1 MEKKLRKQRRKLVI
15 RISAILLAVW
25 LILSCAYAVVAF
37 LDEKERAYNDSRI
50 AFSDLT
56 EAISL
61 PDNSYFAI
69 DEARKSAVT
78 EIRIDPSGR
87 QSLIEQN
94 TDVTIIVS
102 RIKDKVD
109 FGDILNTCFT
119 SETEDPEYRE
129 SHFGYLS
136 FKSFRDSLTDEQYEK
151 ILSYLDHQPAD
162 DSYYELLCTEF
173 YRTADDQ
180 LLPKTV
186 QIVLTKDIYKWYVQD
201 TVTETFELEPAGTEG
216 LSLHHISYLNRNEIP
231 EGFVRNAFGSGS
243 LIKTAQR
250 LSQENGSQSGEE
262 ELLRESLTTYLYYDH
277 AAVTAWLTDISY
289 EEYEK
294 ILEKYGYF
302 SFTPEEK
309 RYDVYY
315 AKRLNILDGC
325 EYNIINTAVILLI
338 FFLTIG
344 VILTVMM
351 WKSMKTQMIE
361 EQKRRDMTNALAHDI
376 KTPLFILSGYAD
388 NLKENVQTEKR
399 EHYADVIVEQSREVN
414 RRVNRMLELS
424 KLDSPDF
431 VPKKREFN
439 LAELVSEIMSHYE
452 ALPDGKRVEYH
463 ADNCTVNAD
472 RDLIKRAVEN
482 LIDNAV
488 KYSDPDSVITI
499 GVTNHTLEVS
509 NVCSSVTG
517 SDLKTMTR
525 PFTRGDKARTADK
538 VVQGSGLGLSIVKA
552 ICDLHRMKLTETV
565 HEKTVTFTI
574 SGFSK

>member
-1 MEKKLRKQRRKLVI
+1 MEKKLRKQRRRLVV

-25 LILSCAYAVVAF
+25 LILSGAYAVVAF

-56 EAISL
+56 EAVSL
-61 PDNSYFAI
+61 PDNSFFAI
-69 DEARKSAVT
+69 DEARKSAVA
-78 EIRIDPSGR
+78 ENRIDLSGG
-87 QSLIEQN
+87 QN
-94 TDVTIIVS
+94 GDEHNVDVTIIAS

-109 FGDILNTCFT
+109 FGDILNICFT

-136 FKSFRDSLTDEQYEK
+136 FKSFRGSMTDEQYEK

-173 YRTADDQ
+173 YRTADNQ

-186 QIVLTKDIYKWYVQD
+186 QIVLTKDAYKWYVQD

-216 LSLHHISYLNRNEIP
+216 LSLHHISYLDRNEIP
-231 EGFVRNAFGSGS
+231 EEFIRNAFGGS

-250 LSQENGSQSGEE
+250 LSQENDSGHSGEE

-277 AAVTAWLTDISY
+277 EAVTAWLTDVSY

-315 AKRLNILDGC
+315 ARRLDILDGC
-325 EYNIINTAVILLI
+325 EYNILNTAVILLI

-399 EHYADVIVEQSREVN
+399 AHYADVIVEQSREVN

-431 VPKKREFN
+431 VPKKQEFD
-439 LAELVSEIMSHYE
+439 LAELVSEILRYYE
-452 ALPDGKRVEYH
+452 ALSDGKRIECR
-463 ADNCTVNAD
+463 AGNCTVNAD

-499 GVTNHTLEVS
+499 SVTNNTLEVS
-509 NVCSSVTG
+509 NVCSSVMG
-517 SDLKTMTR
+517 SDLKTMAR
-525 PFTRGDKARTADK
+525 PFARGDKARTSEKA
-538 VVQGSGLGLSIVKA
+538 VQGSGLGLSIVKA
-552 ICDLHRMKLTETV
+552 VCDLHRMKLTDTV
-565 HEKTVTFTI
+565 HDKTVTFTI